1 MTPSYIHEDEREK
14 KKISKFSILNCVIG
28 IPTIAFLILLLAKG
42 LLVNYSAIVY
52 SAIGLLGLGIVYS
65 IYKMIRR

>member
-1 MTPSYIHEDEREK
+1 MTLSYVHEDEREK
-14 KKISKFSILNCVIG
+14 KKISKFAILNCVIG

-52 SAIGLLGLGIVYS
+52 SAIGLLGLGIAYS

>member
-1 MTPSYIHEDEREK
+1 LTLSYIYEDEREK
-14 KKISKFSILNCVIG
+14 KKISKFAILNCVIG

>member
-1 MTPSYIHEDEREK
+1 LIPSYDHEDEREK
-14 KKISKFSILNCVIG
+14 KKISKFAILNCFIG

-42 LLVNYSAIVY
+42 LLINYSAIVY
-52 SAIGLLGLGIVYS
+52 SAIGLLSFGIAYS